1 MAAFEYTA
9 LDIQGKQKKG
19 VLEGDTARH
28 IRQQLREQRLTPLDV
43 TEVAGGRQSK
53 SPIGVKDDG
62 SAQRPGITFGRG
74 ISASDLALLTR
85 QLATLIR
92 SGLPLEEAVS
102 AVAEQS
108 EKAKVKSI
116 LMAVRS
122 RVLEGHTLADGL
134 SEFPQAFPEIYRST
148 VAAGEQSGH
157 LDGVLERLAEYT
169 ESRQRMRQKLSQA
182 MIYPIALTVVAIAIV
197 VFLLVSVVPQVVEVF
212 EDTGQELPQLTQIMI
227 SSSEFIQANGVW
239 LVVVIAVVIF
249 ATRRILR
256 HEGPKRR
263 YHHFLLGLPL
273 IGRITRGFNTARFAR
288 TLSILAGSGV
298 PVLDSMRISGE
309 VVTNLPMRD
318 AITEATNRVREG
330 APIGRSLQASRM
342 FPPMT
347 IHLIRSGETSG
358 ELEEML
364 ERAATNQ
371 EWEMESL
378 TSTLMSLLQ
387 PLLIIV
393 MAIIVLTIVL
403 ALMLPILDLN
413 RMVA

>member
-1 MAAFEYTA
+1 MGAFEYTA
-9 LDIQGKQKKG
+9 LDPQGKQKKG

-43 TEVAGGRQSK
+43 AEVAGGKPKGRDGK
-53 SPIGVKDDG
+53 S
-62 SAQRPGITFGRG
+62 QYTRPAVRFGRG
-74 ISASDLALLTR
+74 INAGDLALLTR

-108 EKAKVKSI
+108 EKPRVKSI

-122 RVLEGHTLADGL
+122 RVMEGHSLADGL
-134 SEFPQAFPEIYRST
+134 AEFPQAFPEIYRST

-157 LDGVLERLAEYT
+157 LDSVLGRLAEYT
-169 ESRQRMRQKLSQA
+169 ESRQKLHQKLSQA
-182 MIYPIALTVVAIAIV
+182 MVYPIVLTVVAALIV
-197 VFLLVSVVPQVVEVF
+197 VGLLVHVVPQVVEVF

-227 SSSEFIQANGVW
+227 NSSDFLQENGIW
-239 LVVVIAVVIF
+239 LILILGAAYYIGQ
-249 ATRRILR
+249 RILQR
-256 HEGPKRR
+256 EGPKRK
-263 YHHFLLGLPL
+263 YHRFLLTLPL

-309 VVTNLPMRD
+309 VVSNLPMRD
-318 AITEATNRVREG
+318 AIAEATNRVREG
-330 APIGRSLQASRM
+330 APIGRSLQASRL

-364 ERAATNQ
+364 ERAASNQ

-387 PLLIIV
+387 PILIMV
-393 MAIIVLTIVL
+393 MAVIVLMIVL
-403 ALMLPILDLN
+403 ALMMPILDLN